1 VSDRAMPRVVFFGS
15 PDFSVPSLTALH
27 ESAYRPGLV
36 VTQPDRPAGRGRK
49 SSPTAVRKAAEEL
62 GLPVMVMKS
71 FRDEGA
77 FERLVGL
84 EPDLFIVAA
93 FGLIFP
99 RKALE
104 LPTVSC
110 VNVHAS
116 LLPRW
121 RGASPINMA
130 VAAGDHETG
139 VSIMRMVKALDAGP
153 VYAGRSV
160 SIGPM
165 DTAGDLFTRLAEEGG
180 PLLIE
185 TLDRITGEGLEPVE
199 QPEEGVTF
207 APLLKKS
214 DGLID
219 WNKKAAVVHNQIRG
233 MNPWPGSHT
242 RAGKRLIKIHGSE
255 PRDSGAAGAQPGT
268 VTTASGGIIEV
279 ACAPG
284 AVRLTVLQAEG
295 KKALAAEEFLR
306 GSGIAEGTVLGGDG
320 DE

>member
-1 VSDRAMPRVVFFGS
+1 MPRVVFFGS
-15 PDFSVPSLTALH
+15 PDFAVPSLKALYG
-27 ESAYRPGLV
+27 SAYRPQLV

-49 SSPTAVRKAAEEL
+49 STPTAVRIAAVEL

-77 FERLVGL
+77 FERLAGID
-84 EPDLFIVAA
+84 PDLFVVAA

-99 RKALE
+99 GRALG
-104 LPTVSC
+104 LPAVDC
-110 VNVHAS
+110 INVHAS

-130 VAAGDHETG
+130 VSSGDRETG
-139 VSIMRMVKALDAGP
+139 ISIMRMVRALDAGP
-153 VYAGRSV
+153 VYARSAV
-160 SIGPM
+160 PIGPM
-165 DTAGDLFTRLAEEGG
+165 ETAGELSGRLAGIGG
-180 PLLIE
+180 TLLVE
-185 TLDRITGEGLEPVE
+185 TLGRITAEGLEPLE

-219 WNKKAAVVHNQIRG
+219 WNREAAAVHDHIRG

-242 RAGKRLIKIHGSE
+242 TAGGRLIKVHRSE
-255 PRDSGAAGAQPGT
+255 PRAQGADGAKPGE
-268 VTTASGGIIEV
+268 VIRASGGIIEV
-279 ACAPG
+279 ACAAG
-284 AVRLTVLQAEG
+284 SVRLTMLQAEG
-295 KKALAAEEFLR
+295 RKILPAGEFLR
-306 GSGIAEGTVLGGDG
+306 GGGLTEGAVLGGER

>member
-1 VSDRAMPRVVFFGS
+1 MSDTAMPRVVFFGS
-15 PDFSVPSLTALH
+15 PEFSVPSLTALH
-27 ESAYRPGLV
+27 GSAYRPLLV

-49 SSPTAVRKAAEEL
+49 SSPTAVRKAAEKL

-77 FERLVGL
+77 FERLAGL

-99 RKALE
+99 RRALE

-153 VYAGRSV
+153 VYSSRSV

-165 DTAGDLFTRLAEEGG
+165 DTAGDLFERLAEEGG

-185 TLDRITGEGLEPVE
+185 TLDRITGEGLESVE
-199 QPEEGVTF
+199 QPEDGVTF

-219 WNKKAAVVHNQIRG
+219 WNKEAAVVHNHIRG

-242 RAGKRLIKIHGSE
+242 RADKRLIKIHRSE
-255 PRDSGAAGAQPGT
+255 LRETGT
-268 VTTASGGIIEV
+268 VGASPGKVIRASGGIIEV
-279 ACAPG
+279 ACASG

-295 KKALAAEEFLR
+295 KKVLAAEEFLR
-306 GSGIAEGTVLGGDG
+306 GSGIVEGTVLGGDG

>member
-1 VSDRAMPRVVFFGS
+1 MPRVIFFGS
-15 PDFSVPSLTALH
+15 PDFSVPSLKALH
-27 ESAYRPGLV
+27 QSAYRPELV

-71 FRDEGA
+71 FKEEGA
-77 FERLVGL
+77 FERLAGL

-99 RKALE
+99 RRALE

-130 VAAGDHETG
+130 VAAGDSITG
-139 VSIMRMVKALDAGP
+139 VSIMRMVRALDAGP
-153 VYAGRSV
+153 VYARRSV
-160 SIGPM
+160 PIGPD
-165 DTAGDLFTRLAEEGG
+165 DTAGDLFGRLADEGG
-180 PLLIE
+180 PLLVE
-185 TLDRITGEGLEPVE
+185 TLDRITGEGLAPEE

-219 WNKKAAVVHNQIRG
+219 WNREAAEVHDHIRG

-242 RAGKRLIKIHGSE
+242 RAGKRLIKIHRSE
-255 PRDSGAAGAQPGT
+255 RCDGGAGGAEPGK
-268 VTTASGGIIEV
+268 VIRAAGGIIEV
-279 ACAPG
+279 ACAGG
-284 AVRLTVLQAEG
+284 AVRLIVLQAEG
-295 KKALAAEEFLR
+295 RKVLPAEEFLR
-306 GSGIAEGTVLGGDG
+306 GAGLREGTVLGGEG

>member
-1 VSDRAMPRVVFFGS
+1 MPRVIFFGS
-15 PDFSVPSLTALH
+15 PDFSVPSLKALC
-27 ESAYRPGLV
+27 ESAYRPVLV

-49 SSPTAVRKAAEEL
+49 SSPTAVRRAAEEL
-62 GLPVMVMKS
+62 GLPVMVMQS
-71 FRDEGA
+71 FKDEGA
-77 FERLVGL
+77 FERLAQL

-104 LPTVSC
+104 LPAVSC

-121 RGASPINMA
+121 RGASPVNMA
-130 VAAGDHETG
+130 VAAGDSVTG

-160 SIGPM
+160 PIGPM
-165 DTAGDLFTRLAEEGG
+165 DTAGDLFDILAEAGG
-180 PLLIE
+180 PLLVE
-185 TLDRITGEGLEPVE
+185 TLDRITGEGLAPVE

-207 APLLKKS
+207 APLLRKS

-219 WNKKAAVVHNQIRG
+219 WNKKAAEVHNHIRG

-242 RAGKRLIKIHGSE
+242 RAGKRLIKIHRSE
-255 PRDSGAAGAQPGT
+255 PCSGETGAAKPGT
-268 VTTASGGIIEV
+268 VIRAAGGIIEA
-279 ACAPG
+279 ACAHG

-295 KKALAAEEFLR
+295 KKAMPAEEFLR
-306 GSGIAEGTVLGGDG
+306 GSAISEGTVLGGKA

>member
-1 VSDRAMPRVVFFGS
+1 MRGVVFFGS
-15 PDFSVPSLTALH
+15 PDFAVPSLKALYG
-27 ESAYRPGLV
+27 SAYRPGLV

-49 SSPTAVRKAAEEL
+49 TAPTAVRKAAEEL

-71 FRDEGA
+71 FRDGDVYG
-77 FERLVGL
+77 RLAGL
-84 EPDLFIVAA
+84 EPDFFIVAA

-99 RKALE
+99 KKALE
-104 LPTVSC
+104 LPAVSC
-110 VNVHAS
+110 INVHAS

-130 VAAGDHETG
+130 VAEGDRVTG

-153 VYAGRSV
+153 VYAQRSV

-165 DTAGDLFTRLAEEGG
+165 ETAGDLFGILSSEGAA
-180 PLLIE
+180 LLVE
-185 TLDRITGEGLEPVE
+185 TLDRITGEGLEPEE
-199 QPEEGVTF
+199 QSGEGVSF

-219 WNKKAAVVHNQIRG
+219 WNRDAVSVHDHIRG

-242 RAGKRLIKIHGSE
+242 SAGSTLIKVHRSE
-255 PRDSGAAGAQPGT
+255 PCDRDIGDARPGKIL
-268 VTTASGGIIEV
+268 VASDGIIEV
-279 ACAPG
+279 ACASG
-284 AVRLTVLQAEG
+284 AVRLTMLQAEG
-295 KKALAAEEFLR
+295 RKVLPADEFLR
-306 GSGIAEGTVLGGDG
+306 GSDLRGGAVLGGEA

>member
-1 VSDRAMPRVVFFGS
+1 MPRVVFFGS
-15 PDFSVPSLTALH
+15 PDFAVPSLKALH
-27 ESAYRPGLV
+27 GSTYRPELV
-36 VTQPDRPAGRGRK
+36 VTQPDRPAGRGRI

-62 GLPVMVMKS
+62 VLPVMVMKS
-71 FRDEGA
+71 FRDDGA
-77 FERLVGL
+77 FEILAGL

-99 RKALE
+99 KKALE
-104 LPTVSC
+104 LPAVAC

-130 VAAGDHETG
+130 VAAGDAETG
-139 VSIMRMVKALDAGP
+139 ISIMRMVKALDAGP
-153 VYAGRSV
+153 VYARKTV
-160 SIGPM
+160 TVGPM
-165 DTAGDLFTRLAEEGG
+165 DTAGDLFDRLAEEGG
-180 PLLIE
+180 PLLVR
-185 TLDRITGEGLEPVE
+185 TLDRITVEGLEPVE

-219 WNKKAAVVHNQIRG
+219 WNKKALSVHNHIRG

-242 RAGKRLIKIHGSE
+242 RAGGRLVKIHRSE
-255 PRDSGAAGAQPGT
+255 PGEGGVDGTKPGM
-268 VTTASGGIIEV
+268 VLKASGGIIEV
-279 ACAPG
+279 ACASG
-284 AVRLTVLQAEG
+284 SVRLTMLQAEG
-295 KKALAAEEFLR
+295 RKILPADEFLR
-306 GSGIAEGTVLGGDG
+306 GSGLQEGAVLGGEC